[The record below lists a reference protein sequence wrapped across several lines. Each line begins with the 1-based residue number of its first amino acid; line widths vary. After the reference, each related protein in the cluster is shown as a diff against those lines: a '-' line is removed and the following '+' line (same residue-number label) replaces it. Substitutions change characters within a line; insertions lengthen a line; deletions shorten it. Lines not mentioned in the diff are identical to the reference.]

1 MPKMTLLE
9 MTQNILSAMDSD
21 EVNSITDTVES
32 YQVATVIK
40 ETYQEQFNN
49 IEMPEWRGL
58 IKMNSV
64 SDVTKPN
71 YLKLPSNLIKLEW
84 LKYKDES
91 LTDQPFVEVTFESP
105 EDFFKRQL
113 KIGPANGSVD
123 TVTDFSGVEFY
134 CFNDRQPTKYTCVDD
149 LYLIFDSYNSA
160 FDTTMQSSK
169 SFAWGLLEPTFDM
182 SDGFIPTLDSNLF
195 PLLLSEAKDTCFI
208 NFKQLANSKEQVK
221 ARRQR
226 IRMQND
232 QYRDRQAQYKAR
244 KQWDYS
250 RKPR

>member
-1 MPKMTLLE
+1 

-21 EVNSITDTVES
+21 EVNSINDTVES
-32 YQVATVIK
+32 FQVASVIK
-40 ETYQEQFNN
+40 ETFEEQFNN

-58 IKMNSV
+58 IQMTSV

-71 YLKLPSNLIKLEW
+71 YLKLPTNLLKLEW
-84 LKYKDES
+84 LRYKDES
-91 LTDQPFVEVTFESP
+91 ITDNPFVSVEFESP
-105 EDFFKRQL
+105 EDFFSRQL
-113 KIGPANGSVD
+113 QIGPANGNVD
-123 TVTDFSGVEFY
+123 QVTDFSGIQFY
-134 CFNDRQPTKYTCVDD
+134 CFNDRQPTRYTSVDD
-149 LYLIFDSYNSA
+149 LYLIFDSYNSTY
-160 FDTTMQSSK
+160 DTTLQSSK
-169 SFAWGLLEPTFDM
+169 SFAWGTKEPVFSMTD
-182 SDGFIPTLDSNLF
+182 DFIPSIDSNLF

-208 NFKQLANSKEQVK
+208 NFKQLANSKEQLK